1 METTLKKLTL
11 DDKQLLAEALISQ
24 HYALEIV
31 ISELNDIESGI
42 KRMDQSKYLQL
53 LTLYEKLRIR

>member
-24 HYALEIV
+24 QYALEII

-42 KRMDQSKYLQL
+42 KRMEQSKYLQL

>member
-11 DDKQLLAEALISQ
+11 DDKQLLAETLISQ
-24 HYALEIV
+24 QYALEII